1 MTMSSRP
8 VGMIHDPGLGPGG
21 RSIYRYRIFSVPH
34 VTPSSAV
41 GTEHS

>member
-1 MTMSSRP
+1 MTKSSRP
-8 VGMIHDPGLGPGG
+8 VGMIHDPGLGGG
-21 RSIYRYRIFSVPH
+21 SIYRYRIFSVPH